1 MGEELTLSGVED
13 AGYLERL
20 AAEVEVLL
28 KRMAAELKIQSQPT
42 KTALLVAINL
52 QDELTKLK
60 HKHQQLEHGTTTAA
74 VQMVK
79 RIEHTLNLE
88 PISQPLV

>member
-13 AGYLERL
+13 AAYLERL

-28 KRMAAELKIQSQPT
+28 KRMSVELNIQSQPT

-52 QDELTKLK
+52 HDELTKLK
-60 HKHQQLEHGTTTAA
+60 HKHLQLEHGTTAA
-74 VQMVK
+74 AAQMVK

-88 PISQPLV
+88 QVS